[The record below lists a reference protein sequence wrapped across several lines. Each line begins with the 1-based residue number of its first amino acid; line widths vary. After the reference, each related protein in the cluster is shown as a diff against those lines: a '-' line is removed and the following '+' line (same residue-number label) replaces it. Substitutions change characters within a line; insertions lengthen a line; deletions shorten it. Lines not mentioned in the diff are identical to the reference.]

1 MEFKTIGGSVSIQ
14 NVPAFLKEL
23 ASISS
28 LHNTIVQAMD
38 ADKIAGEEHIAFAV
52 EKALR
57 AVETGS
63 NVARDTGV
71 EIMRYASGKRQIEE
85 AFSMGVHEGDMNV
98 VFVILCEPENTEN
111 IENTIHDLRNLINEK
126 PVVDYSESKNETLAS
141 QFSITGQEIKATG
154 KDSIPLL
161 VLERVA
167 LVDIMK

>member
-57 AVETGS
+57 AVEAGS

-85 AFSMGVHEGDMNV
+85 AFSMGVREGDMNV
-98 VFVILCEPENTEN
+98 VFVILGEPEN
-111 IENTIHDLRNLINEK
+111 IENTTLDLKKLIEEK
-126 PVVDYSESKNETLAS
+126 PVVDYSESKNESLAS
-141 QFSITGQEIKATG
+141 QFSITELEIKATG

>member
-1 MEFKTIGGSVSIQ
+1 MKLKMISGSVSIQ
-14 NVPAFLKEL
+14 KVPEFLKEL

-28 LHNTIVQAMD
+28 SHNTIVQAMD
-38 ADKIAGEEHIAFAV
+38 ADKVAGEKHITFAV

-57 AVETGS
+57 AMESGS

-85 AFSMGVHEGDMNV
+85 AFSMGVREGDMNV
-98 VFVILCEPENTEN
+98 VFVVLGEPDYVD
-111 IENTIHDLRNLINEK
+111 ITIQDLKELVNEK
-126 PVVDYSESKNETLAS
+126 PVIHHSESKNETLAS
-141 QFSITGQEIKATG
+141 QFSITSQEMEAAG

-167 LVDIMK
+167 LVDILK

>member
-1 MEFKTIGGSVSIQ
+1 MEFKMIGGSASIR

-28 LHNTIVQAMD
+28 LHNTVVQAMD
-38 ADKIAGEEHIAFAV
+38 ADKIAGEKHIAFAV

-57 AVETGS
+57 AVENGS

-85 AFSMGVHEGDMNV
+85 AFSMGVREGNMNM
-98 VFVILCEPENTEN
+98 VFVVLGEPDNV
-111 IENTIHDLRNLINEK
+111 DLTLQDLMEIVDEK
-126 PVVDYSESKNETLAS
+126 PVINYSESKNETLAS
-141 QFSITGQEIKATG
+141 QFSITSQEIEAVG

-167 LVDIMK
+167 LVDILK